1 MRSQEGSK
9 VISILFSFF
18 FNSPNSSVT
27 TTDEDLVLFY
37 FPEHMES
44 EGKILNIKF
53 KPDWKLSKLNYF
65 VSVLGR
71 KLTLEVVLHWINQR
85 PGMDLKV
92 S

>member
-1 MRSQEGSK
+1 
-9 VISILFSFF
+9 
-18 FNSPNSSVT
+18 
-27 TTDEDLVLFY
+27 
-37 FPEHMES
+37 MES

-65 VSVLGR
+65 VSVVGG
-71 KLTLEVVLHWINQR
+71 KLTLEVVLHLINQR